1 MQFHN
6 PLDPGNIQLIRTLKC
21 WVKERFELEDD
32 TEVIFQEHN
41 CADASCPD
49 KMVKFAF
56 EKGDLMKSMEIRKPL
71 VFIRKRDIEG
81 AVLK

>member
-1 MQFHN
+1 MQFQN
-6 PLDPGNIQLIRTLKC
+6 PLDPGNIKLITTLKA
-21 WVKERFELEDD
+21 WVKERFGLEDGAD
-32 TEVIFQEHN
+32 IIFQEHD

-49 KMVKFAF
+49 KMVRFAF
-56 EKGDLMKSMEIRKPL
+56 EQNHTMKSMEIRKPL